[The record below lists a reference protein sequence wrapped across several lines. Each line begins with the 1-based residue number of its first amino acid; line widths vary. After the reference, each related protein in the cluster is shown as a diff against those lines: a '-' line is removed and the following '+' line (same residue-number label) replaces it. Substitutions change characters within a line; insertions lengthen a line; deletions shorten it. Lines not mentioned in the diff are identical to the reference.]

1 MRLAPRVR
9 SIRWPFFAVIVLVVA
24 ACDGSAIPDS
34 AMSLSIANGTT
45 LGVTV
50 VVNGTTIETVAAGQ
64 GDEIPASRLPSLPW
78 RAEVRSPSGRQL
90 QQLTVNSGDVHRT
103 MDSTSGDAVR
113 IDLSCGRLDLWSAP
127 PLVGPAP
134 GPGTPGDCAP

>member
-1 MRLAPRVR
+1 VR
-9 SIRWPFFAVIVLVVA
+9 SLSRWLLTAAIVLVVA
-24 ACDGSAIPDS
+24 ACDSGAIPDS

-45 LGVTV
+45 LEVTV
-50 VVNGTTIETVAAGQ
+50 VVNGTAIETIAPGQ
-64 GDEIPASRLPSLPW
+64 GDEISASRLPSLAW

-90 QQLTVNSGDVHRT
+90 QQLMVHSGDVHRT
-103 MDSTSGDAVR
+103 MNSTSGDAVR
-113 IDLSCGRLDLWSAP
+113 VDLSCGRLDLWSGQ